1 MRVASI
7 GNTLLNSRYTYVPTP
22 PTLVPVHVHCYMNSA
37 RTDLTS
43 THTTDRIRFCASA
56 TFNPVVT
63 HPRGFA
69 SLFIIVS
76 MTLRLVPTVFF
87 LHVLYS
93 THKGSSHLPARV
105 PACSTTSTVAV
116 LIPARVPRL
125 VNCIHV
131 PLLLPA
137 RVPACST
144 TLTVAVLIPARV
156 PRLVNCI
163 HVRPSLTRAGSPPLQ
178 RHPRSPFS
186 YPRGFTACKTTSPH
200 VIKF

>member
-105 PACSTTSTVAV
+105 PACSTT
-116 LIPARVPRL
+116 
-125 VNCIHV
+125 
-131 PLLLPA
+131 
-137 RVPACST
+137 
-144 TLTVAVLIPARV
+144 LTVAVLIPARV

-186 YPRGFTACKTTSPH
+186 YPRGFPTASKYRWNLIYLGGRPL
-200 VIKF
+200 